1 MTNTKTIKTT
11 EGSERKI
18 IATAEEW
25 KLIRDFTR
33 YIKATKNKAAI
44 QVVLGEVQTHSSCSH
59 VIQNTWITECPICY
73 GKKFHFIMS
82 FEGDAAP
89 GVFGGIKCCTCGFG
103 AGTVMKKTPRFFS
116 HQLLLDAIEAW
127 SSKIDD
133 ILFDGKDY
141 ILKAWKADLL
151 SGEEKA
157 PPTIEKEKL
166 LEYIDRALTLIEQ
179 GKE

>member
-1 MTNTKTIKTT
+1 MPNTKTTKTIKTT
-11 EGSERKI
+11 EGSERKL
-18 IATAEEW
+18 IATVEEW

-44 QVVLGEVQTHSSCSH
+44 QAVLGEVQTHSSCSH

-116 HQLLLDAIEAW
+116 HQLLSGW
-127 SSKIDD
+127 SRNRKRHSK
-133 ILFDGKDY
+133 G
-141 ILKAWKADLL
+141 
-151 SGEEKA
+151 GESVHTCGGARKQFRRFY
-157 PPTIEKEKL
+157 PWQVVPFW
-166 LEYIDRALTLIEQ
+166 
-179 GKE
+179 

>member
-11 EGSERKI
+11 EGSERKL
-18 IATAEEW
+18 IATTAEW

-33 YIKATKNKAAI
+33 YIKSTKNKAAI
-44 QVVLGEVQTHSSCSH
+44 QAVLSEVQTHSSCSH
-59 VIQNTWITECPICY
+59 VIQDTWITECPVCD
-73 GKKFHFIMS
+73 GTKFHFIMS
-82 FEGDAAP
+82 FEGDA
-89 GVFGGIKCCTCGFG
+89 I
-103 AGTVMKKTPRFFS
+103 
-116 HQLLLDAIEAW
+116 DAW
-127 SSKIDD
+127 SSKVDD
-133 ILFDGKDY
+133 IMFGGKEY

-151 SGEEKA
+151 SVVEEA

>member
-1 MTNTKTIKTT
+1 MINTKIIENK
-11 EGSERKI
+11 ERKV

-44 QVVLGEVQTHSSCSH
+44 QAVLGEVQTHSSCSH
-59 VIQNTWITECPICY
+59 VIQDTWIAECPICY

-82 FEGDAAP
+82 FERDAAS
-89 GVFGGIKCCTCGFG
+89 GVFGEIKCCTCGFG

-127 SSKIDD
+127 SSKVDD
-133 ILFDGKDY
+133 LLFDGKGY
-141 ILKAWKADLL
+141 ILKAWKAALL
-151 SGEEKA
+151 NGEKKA

-166 LEYIDRALTLIEQ
+166 LEYIDRTLALIGQ
-179 GKE
+179 DKE